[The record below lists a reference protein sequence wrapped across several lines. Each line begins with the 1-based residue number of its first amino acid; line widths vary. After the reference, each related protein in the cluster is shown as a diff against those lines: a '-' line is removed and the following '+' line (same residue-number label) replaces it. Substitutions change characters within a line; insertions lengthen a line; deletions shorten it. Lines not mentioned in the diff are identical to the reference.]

1 MLVRR
6 VPKTKVWTR
15 SPAFVRAWKKW
26 RRIREYDS
34 IDPEMSHRA
43 TMVGR
48 RVFIDFRSRGS
59 GHPPVRTLVRS
70 VRRRSMN
77 RPRGSGA

>member
-15 SPAFVRAWKKW
+15 SPALVRAWKKW
-26 RRIREYDS
+26 RRMREYAS
-34 IDPEMSHRA
+34 IDPEMSQSA

-48 RVFIDFRSRGS
+48 LVRIDLRSRGS

-70 VRRRSMN
+70 VRRRSMK
-77 RPRGSGA
+77 RPLGSG